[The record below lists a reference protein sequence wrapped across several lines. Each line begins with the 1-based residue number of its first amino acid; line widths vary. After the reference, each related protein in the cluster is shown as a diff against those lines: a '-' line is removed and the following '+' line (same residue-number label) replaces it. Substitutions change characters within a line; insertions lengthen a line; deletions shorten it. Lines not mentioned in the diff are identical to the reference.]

1 MKTRIIILS
10 LFVALFVFMGNAFA
24 LDENTIDKPGPTGT
38 EGNTNTFYGI
48 GAGVQTTTGTSNTF
62 LGLMAGYWNALGS
75 TNTFVGNYAGFEN
88 YNGNSNTFVGDE
100 TGRENQYGSYNT
112 FLGQQAG
119 YNNNSGTYN
128 TFLGFTAGYSTTTG
142 NENTFV
148 GDFAG
153 RMNNGSGNVF
163 LGNEAGR
170 NETTSNK
177 LYIDNSQTSNP
188 LIWGDFST
196 NNVVVY
202 GGFRAIASYSSSDGR
217 WKKNIEPLESSL
229 QKVSNLQGVSYEWR
243 IDEYPDVGMTEG
255 KQIGLVA
262 QDVELELPEL
272 VSEDKDGYK
281 AISYS
286 KLTAI
291 LVEAIKELKLEN
303 DKKEM
308 VLINLLKKEQV
319 RNEKQQAEIEELRS
333 LIKELKS

>member
-1 MKTRIIILS
+1 MKTRIIILP
-10 LFVALFVFMGNAFA
+10 LFVALFVFIGNAFA
-24 LDENTIDKPGPTGT
+24 LDEHTIDKPGRTGT
-38 EGNTNTFYGI
+38 EGDTNTFYGI
-48 GAGVQTTTGTSNTF
+48 GAGEQTTTGTSNTF
-62 LGLMAGYWNALGS
+62 LGRMAGNWNAAGS
-75 TNTFVGNYAGFEN
+75 SNTFVGNYAGFEN

-100 TGRENQYGSYNT
+100 AGRENQFGSFNT

-119 YNNNSGTYN
+119 YNNNTGTYN

-142 NENTFV
+142 KENTFV

-170 NETTSNK
+170 NESTSNK

-196 NNVVVY
+196 NNVVIY

-217 WKKNIEPLESSL
+217 WKKNIESLESSL
-229 QKVSNLQGVSYEWR
+229 DKVSNLQGVSYEWK
-243 IDEYPDVGMTEG
+243 IDEYPDFGLMEG

-262 QDVELELPEL
+262 QDVEQVLPEL

-281 AISYS
+281 AVSYS
-286 KLTAI
+286 KLTAV
-291 LVEAIKELKLEN
+291 LVEA
-303 DKKEM
+303 
-308 VLINLLKKEQV
+308 VRGTEQA
-319 RNEKQQAEIEELRS
+319 RRPHKNES
-333 LIKELKS
+333 